1 MENPFDEQQ
10 RPIQRPTFLM
20 VLCILTFIGSGWG
33 VLSNLYSVFTSGL
46 MDNATLHM
54 EQYSN
59 MVNELE
65 DQSSASFMSGFFNSS
80 MGVLRATA
88 EHAREIAILSL
99 VLNLVSLLGGFDVS
113 ASSFRF
119 LYLYGSS
126 GADVIYITLFCWF
139 FNFGYYGDALV
150 CFYSCYFCCHVCFEF
165 EIYALRFTGINNR
178 QDFKGPAFLF
188 GG

>member
-33 VLSNLYSVFTSGL
+33 VLSNLYSVFTSGF

-65 DQSSASFMSGFFNSS
+65 DQSSASFMSGFLNSS
-80 MGVLRATA
+80 MEVLRATA

-99 VLNLVSLLGGFDVS
+99 VLNLVSLLGCILMFQLRRSGFYIYTAAQVLMLFILPYFAGFSTLVIMGMLWS
-113 ASSFRF
+113 AFIAAIF
-119 LYLYGSS
+119 
-126 GADVIYITLFCWF
+126 V
-139 FNFGYYGDALV
+139 V
-150 CFYSCYFCCHVCFEF
+150 M
-165 EIYALRFTGINNR
+165 YALNL
-178 QDFKGPAFLF
+178 KYMH
-188 GG
+188 

>member
-33 VLSNLYSVFTSGL
+33 VLSNLYSVFTSGF

-65 DQSSASFMSGFFNSS
+65 DQSSASFMSGFLNSS
-80 MGVLRATA
+80 MEVLLATA

-99 VLNLVSLLGGFDVS
+99 VLNLVSLLGGILMFQLRRSGFYIYTAAQVLMLFILPYFAGFSTLVIMGMLWS
-113 ASSFRF
+113 AFIAAIF
-119 LYLYGSS
+119 
-126 GADVIYITLFCWF
+126 V
-139 FNFGYYGDALV
+139 V
-150 CFYSCYFCCHVCFEF
+150 M
-165 EIYALRFTGINNR
+165 YALNL
-178 QDFKGPAFLF
+178 KYMH
-188 GG
+188 